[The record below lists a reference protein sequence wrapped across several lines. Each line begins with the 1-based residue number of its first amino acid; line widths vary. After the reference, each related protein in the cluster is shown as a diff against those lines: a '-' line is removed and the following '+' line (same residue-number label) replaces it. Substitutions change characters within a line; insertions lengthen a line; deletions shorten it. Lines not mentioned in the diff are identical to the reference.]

1 MRPYADPV
9 PTLQDDAIC
18 IRHWDWSET
27 SQTVSLLTRAHGM
40 VRGLAKGSKREKGR
54 FCGGIELLTR
64 GQLLFISKPSSD
76 LATLTEWDLT
86 ELFPGLRQDL
96 RRFYAGM
103 YLADLLQHSIRDHD
117 PHPGAFE
124 AALACLRSLGAPTP
138 PDRPGG
144 AGGAGGAGG
153 GGGGAVD
160 EPLTRFQ
167 WALLLEMGYRPEL
180 DRDVRTG
187 APLPEA
193 RRYLFAPHQGGV
205 TATEPDDASPAWPVR
220 AETITCL
227 RALGDPA
234 SQPDAGTWDRA
245 ARLLAAYFREV
256 LGQALPSLDRVF
268 SPSSLPRPTRSS

>member
-27 SQTVSLLTRAHGM
+27 SQTVSLLTRTHGM
-40 VRGLAKGSKREKGR
+40 VRGLAKGAKREKGR

-64 GQLLFISKPSSD
+64 GQLLFITKPASD

-117 PHPGAFE
+117 PHPGAFD
-124 AALACLRSLGAPTP
+124 AALTCLRALGAQ
-138 PDRPGG
+138 GG
-144 AGGAGGAGG
+144 P
-153 GGGGAVD
+153 VD

-187 APLPEA
+187 AALPEA
-193 RRYLFAPHQGGV
+193 RRFLFAPHQGGV

-220 AETITCL
+220 AETIGCL
-227 RALGDPA
+227 RALNDPA
-234 SQPDAGTWDRA
+234 SRPDAGTWDRA

-268 SPSSLPRPTRSS
+268 SPSTLPRPTRSS